1 MRIATKIMVS
11 LSTHFKS
18 KQSPIQSNYQLER
31 CGGHVVIVLAFYS
44 DDPSSIPTEV
54 YNFSVETVVEKD
66 KNKQKEATIGP
77 FTNLILDTN
86 LQS

>member
-1 MRIATKIMVS
+1 MVKMS
-11 LSTHFKS
+11 VCLPSM
-18 KQSPIQSNYQLER
+18 
-31 CGGHVVIVLAFYS
+31 YS

-86 LQS
+86 L